1 MTIQLNED
9 LKKGLENKKI
19 KTVDLIKFLIDK
31 GFQTSKELYKT
42 ALKDLTFENKKVI
55 GANFDPAKCELI
67 IELK

>member
-31 GFQTSKELYKT
+31 GFETSKELNKT
-42 ALKDLTFENKKVI
+42 ALKNLTFQNKKVI
-55 GANFDPAKCELI
+55 GANFDTINNTLI
-67 IELK
+67 INF

>member
-1 MTIQLNED
+1 MNIQLNED

-31 GFQTSKELYKT
+31 GFKTSKELNKT

-55 GANFDPAKCELI
+55 GGNFDHVKFQLI
-67 IELK
+67 IKLK